1 MRIGPEAT
9 EEFKKIYKEEFGDDL
24 TDDQAQE
31 CALRVLRLFQLL
43 LQPLPDSS
51 ERYPQEQ
58 EF

>member
-1 MRIGPEAT
+1 MRISSEAI

-31 CALRVLRLFQLL
+31 CGLRVLRLFQLL

-51 ERYPQEQ
+51 ERYPQE
-58 EF
+58 

>member
-1 MRIGPEAT
+1 MRISPEAI
-9 EEFKKIYKEEFGDDL
+9 EEFKKIYREEFGDDL

-31 CALRVLRLFQLL
+31 CALRFLRLFQLL
-43 LQPLPDSS
+43 LKPLPDSS

>member
-1 MRIGPEAT
+1 MRISPEAT

-43 LQPLPDSS
+43 LQRLLDSS

>member
-1 MRIGPEAT
+1 MRISSEAT
-9 EEFKKIYKEEFGDDL
+9 EEFKKIYNEEFGDDL

-31 CALRVLRLFQLL
+31 CALRFLRLFQLL
-43 LQPLPDSS
+43 LQPLPDNS